1 MTFGPLLTATV
12 LVVTAQSGAT
22 LERTY
27 ETHAMCEAA
36 MEYVM
41 AVEDMTGVDYPMIQC
56 RDTDQITVSPRPP
69 KRPEGM

>member
-1 MTFGPLLTATV
+1 MTLMTATI
-12 LVVTAQSGAT
+12 LVVTAQGGAT

-27 ETHAMCEAA
+27 PTHAICEAM

-41 AVEDMTGVDYPMIQC
+41 LVEDMTGVDYLMIQC
-56 RDTDQITVSPRPP
+56 IDTGLITVSPRPP